1 MIHPK
6 TCPTRASAPWQIKSV
21 RRRRRAWLRHAGKR
35 GAGMLVG
42 IAFLEHQ
49 LPTPFRR
56 VGNLPWPDTGSYGP
70 MKRTASRA
78 AARRGKW
85 LTRTGTGL
93 YRTEDA
99 RIGLPLVMPP
109 RERNAS
115 GRLSLFALPQ
125 KRGRAAAVAD
135 CTFRKVLE
143 YSAES
148 TRVLAAEYAD
158 ALRKALPPLLHAS
171 PVPTARLTPPM
182 C

>member
-6 TCPTRASAPWQIKSV
+6 TCPTRASAPWQIKYV
-21 RRRRRAWLRHAGKR
+21 RRRRRAWLRHAGKH
-35 GAGMLVG
+35 GAGMLVCTV
-42 IAFLEHQ
+42 FLQHQ

-56 VGNLPWPDTGSYGP
+56 VGNSPWPDTGTCGP
-70 MKRTASRA
+70 MKRTASRTA
-78 AARRGKW
+78 AKKGKW

-93 YRTEDA
+93 YRTEDVH
-99 RIGLPLVMPP
+99 ILQPLMTLPG
-109 RERNAS
+109 ERNAS

-148 TRVLAAEYAD
+148 TRVPAAEYAD
-158 ALRKALPPLLHAS
+158 VLRKALPPLLHAS

>member
-1 MIHPK
+1 MPGNVG
-6 TCPTRASAPWQIKSV
+6 RACLSASPSCSINSPP
-21 RRRRRAWLRHAGKR
+21 APLTG
-35 GAGMLVG
+35 
-42 IAFLEHQ
+42 
-49 LPTPFRR
+49 PTPFRR

-93 YRTEDA
+93 YRTEDVH
-99 RIGLPLVMPP
+99 ILQPLVMPP

-125 KRGRAAAVAD
+125 KRGRATAVAD

-158 ALRKALPPLLHAS
+158 ALRRALPPLLHAS

-182 C
+182 R